1 MSQSP
6 PVEIPLSSMSP
17 RENLSASQNNGPT
30 HCPGSEPVSQ
40 LAQEQSVVRGQQ
52 LSLPKPL
59 AEIEKNLATAS
70 SDQALPG
77 QPSTDCSSRPSQ
89 GQADN
94 AQQHLIRQSPIHDD
108 SRHSSPHSAAVNVP
122 TSVLQ
127 SKFKQHSTSYLLA
140 VLASSVLA
148 FSTWFIFTVF
158 ISEKQIPR
166 YFRLSPG
173 QTIIVI
179 NILTHVVVFLVW
191 QLVDSAFEAL
201 RWTLASRDEGVLI
214 TTFLAMSRATGFIGV
229 ADLLRVPGW
238 HRVWCVQ
245 R

>member
-6 PVEIPLSSMSP
+6 PVEIPLSSVSP
-17 RENLSASQNNGPT
+17 RENLSASQNNGRT
-30 HCPGSEPVSQ
+30 HCPGSEPVS

-77 QPSTDCSSRPSQ
+77 QPSTDCSSRSSQ

-158 ISEKQIPR
+158 ISEK
-166 YFRLSPG
+166 
-173 QTIIVI
+173 
-179 NILTHVVVFLVW
+179 
-191 QLVDSAFEAL
+191 
-201 RWTLASRDEGVLI
+201 
-214 TTFLAMSRATGFIGV
+214 
-229 ADLLRVPGW
+229 
-238 HRVWCVQ
+238 
-245 R
+245 

>member
-6 PVEIPLSSMSP
+6 PVEIPLSSISP
-17 RENLSASQNNGPT
+17 RENPSASQNNGPT
-30 HCPGSEPVSQ
+30 HSPGSESVSQ

-59 AEIEKNLATAS
+59 AEIGMNLATAS
-70 SDQALPG
+70 SDQTLQG
-77 QPSTDCSSRPSQ
+77 QPSTDCSSRSSQ

-94 AQQHLIRQSPIHDD
+94 GQLHPIRRSPIHDD
-108 SRHSSPHSAAVNVP
+108 SRHSSPNSAAVNVHP
-122 TSVLQ
+122 SVLQ
-127 SKFKQHSTSYLLA
+127 SKFKQHSTSCLLA

-148 FSTWFIFTVF
+148 FSTWYILTVF
-158 ISEKQIPR
+158 ISEKEIPR
-166 YFRLSPG
+166 HFRLSPG
-173 QTIIVI
+173 HTIIVI
-179 NILTHVVVFLVW
+179 NVLTQVVVFLVW

>member
-17 RENLSASQNNGPT
+17 RENLSASQNNDPT
-30 HCPGSEPVSQ
+30 HYPGSEPVSQ
-40 LAQEQSVVRGQQ
+40 LAQEQSVVRGQ
-52 LSLPKPL
+52 
-59 AEIEKNLATAS
+59 
-70 SDQALPG
+70 
-77 QPSTDCSSRPSQ
+77 PSTDCSSRSSQ
-89 GQADN
+89 RQADN

-127 SKFKQHSTSYLLA
+127 SKFKQHFTSYLLA
-140 VLASSVLA
+140 VLASLVLA